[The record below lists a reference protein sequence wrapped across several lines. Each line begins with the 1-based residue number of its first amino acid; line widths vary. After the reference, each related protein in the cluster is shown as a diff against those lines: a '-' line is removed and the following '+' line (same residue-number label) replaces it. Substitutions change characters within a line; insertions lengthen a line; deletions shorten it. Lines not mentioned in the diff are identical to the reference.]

1 MKIALAYRWFDL
13 RGGSERVF
21 YRTAQGLQSRG
32 HEVHLFCGR
41 FFIEP
46 PQGTFAHKVPYV
58 PRPRT
63 ARVLSFAVFAP
74 RVIARVGCDV
84 SLSFD
89 RMLYQ
94 DVFRSGGGAHEIF
107 VESMIEHSRLGR
119 TLFYRTSPYH
129 RLLPALERYILGGRG
144 CRRVIA
150 VCEQVKTDLIRAYGV
165 KEEKVVVIPNGVDHE
180 RFHPARRKLEGRRVR
195 QQLGIPAQGR
205 VVVFVGTGFRRKG
218 LERLLHLWDAGF
230 VRGAYLLVVGNDVHL
245 SRYRDRWQ
253 RGDVLFVGAQ
263 PKVEEFYAA
272 ADLLVLPSLQEAF
285 GNVVLE
291 ALAAGLPVITVRGVG
306 AADGLR
312 GELARGLLDDPDDA
326 AELAD
331 KIEYLLDP
339 KRWPA
344 LSCAART
351 LAEGYTWDKYLDRV
365 EEQLRIV
372 AGANSGQWRV
382 TSGE

>member
-46 PQGTFAHKVPYV
+46 PQGTFGHKVPYV
-58 PRPRT
+58 RRPRT

-74 RVIARVGCDV
+74 QVIARVGCDV

-89 RMLYQ
+89 RMLHQ

-107 VESMIEHSRLGR
+107 VESMIEHGDLARK
-119 TLFYRTSPYH
+119 LFYRTSPYH
-129 RLLPALERYILGGRG
+129 RLLPSLERYVLGERG

-165 KEEKVVVIPNGVDHE
+165 KDEKIVVVPNGVDHE
-180 RFHPARRKLEGRRVR
+180 RFHPARRKLEGRRMR
-195 QQLGIPAQGR
+195 EELGIPAHGR
-205 VVVFVGTGFRRKG
+205 AVIFVGTGFRRKG
-218 LERLLHLWDAGF
+218 LERLLHLWHAGLI
-230 VRGAYLLVVGNDVHL
+230 RGAHLLIVGNDVHL
-245 SRYRDRWQ
+245 SQYRERWQ
-253 RGDVLFVGAQ
+253 RNDVLFVGAR
-263 PKVEEFYAA
+263 PNVEDFYAA

-291 ALAAGLPVITVRGVG
+291 ALASGLPVITVRGVG

-331 KIEYLLDP
+331 KIEYLLHP
-339 KRWPA
+339 QRWPV
-344 LSCAART
+344 LSCEART

-365 EEQLRIV
+365 EEQLRI
-372 AGANSGQWRV
+372 AARGNSG
-382 TSGE
+382 

>member
-46 PQGTFAHKVPYV
+46 PQGTVGHKVPYV

-74 RVIARVGCDV
+74 RAIARVGCDV

-89 RMLYQ
+89 RMLHQ

-107 VESMIEHSRLGR
+107 VESMIAHSHPAR

-129 RLLPALERYILGGRG
+129 RLLPALERYVLGERG

-150 VCEQVKTDLIRAYGV
+150 VCEQVKTDLIKAYGV
-165 KEEKVVVIPNGVDHE
+165 RQEKIVVIPNGVDHE
-180 RFHPARRKLEGRRVR
+180 RFHPVRRKLEGRRVR
-195 QQLGIPAQGR
+195 QELGIPAHGR
-205 VVVFVGTGFRRKG
+205 VVIFVGTGFRRKG
-218 LERLLHLWDAGF
+218 LERLLHLWDAGL
-230 VRGAYLLVVGNDVHL
+230 VQGAYLLVVGNDVHL

-253 RGDVLFVGAQ
+253 REDVLFAGAQ
-263 PKVEEFYAA
+263 PRVEEFYAA

-312 GELARGLLDDPDDA
+312 GELARGLLDDPDDE
-326 AELAD
+326 AELAG

-339 KRWPA
+339 QRWPA

-365 EEQLRIV
+365 EEQLRSV
-372 AGANSGQWRV
+372 ALGNSG
-382 TSGE
+382 